1 MGHWTWKSLL
11 AEPVGLLVSVSAAA
25 CAFLLVMFFE
35 AVYAGES
42 EQIVAYVNE
51 ADADVWVMQQG
62 VANMHMASSYLAD
75 WKVEEIASVEGVAAV
90 EPILYLNT
98 VITSGSHQWFA
109 YVVGLDTPSVLGGP
123 WAMAAGAAEPA
134 DGEVVVPAVFADMS
148 RLALGDVLRITDRDF
163 IVVGF
168 SEDTF
173 SMANSV
179 VFVTK
184 TDLEDVMTS
193 LDILSYVLVKAAPGV
208 EPQTLAAAI
217 EGAVEKVHALPA
229 DQFVINDR
237 RMAMQM
243 GVETIALMTVI
254 GGALAA
260 LLVAFTIY
268 SQIAR
273 QRRELAVAKALGV
286 THGALYGSVLL
297 QALLITVASVVLAIF
312 MAWVVMPV
320 ATAVIPQ
327 VTLKLTTASVL
338 RIALLGGGVALLAA
352 LEPARQVARVDP
364 VSAFHG

>member
-1 MGHWTWKSLL
+1 M
-11 AEPVGLLVSVSAAA
+11 
-25 CAFLLVMFFE
+25 
-35 AVYAGES
+35 
-42 EQIVAYVNE
+42 
-51 ADADVWVMQQG
+51 
-62 VANMHMASSYLAD
+62 
-75 WKVEEIASVEGVAAV
+75 
-90 EPILYLNT
+90 
-98 VITSGSHQWFA
+98 
-109 YVVGLDTPSVLGGP
+109 
-123 WAMAAGAAEPA
+123 
-134 DGEVVVPAVFADMS
+134 
-148 RLALGDVLRITDRDF
+148 
-163 IVVGF
+163 
-168 SEDTF
+168 
-173 SMANSV
+173 
-179 VFVTK
+179 TK

-208 EPQTLAAAI
+208 APETLAAAI

-286 THGALYGSVLL
+286 THGALYGSVLV
-297 QALLITVASVVLAIF
+297 QALLITLASVVLATL

-320 ATAVIPQ
+320 ATAFIPQ
-327 VTLKLTTASVL
+327 VTLKLTAASVL

-352 LEPARQVARVDP
+352 LVPARQVARVDP